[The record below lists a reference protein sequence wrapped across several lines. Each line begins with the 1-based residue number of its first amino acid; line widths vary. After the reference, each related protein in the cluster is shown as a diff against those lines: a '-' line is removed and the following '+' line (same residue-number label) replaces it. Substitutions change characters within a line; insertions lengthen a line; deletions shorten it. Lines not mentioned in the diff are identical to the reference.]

1 MSSIN
6 LKIIRDLAKEKN
18 ILLKDLAS
26 EIGITNAGLQR
37 MLTENTTKIET
48 LEKIASF
55 FKVPINVFFQ
65 EKLPVDLDC
74 IEKIEKLSKE
84 NEELKIKIDDLLSQ
98 IRYLHRD
105 LEDKRN
111 LIDFL
116 RKNNLIL
123 QFDTFLALTEP
134 DVEKRTE
141 LKRLVIYGGDPR
153 IADEFDK
160 KFETFKKDYWK
171 NISDHFISEENTK
184 SKSK

>member
-1 MSSIN
+1 MIGQRIKECIEKSRYSLPEVAQKLGTTTQN
-6 LKIIRDLAKEKN
+6 MYKIFSKESVQTN
-18 ILLKDLAS
+18 IL
-26 EIGITNAGLQR
+26 
-37 MLTENTTKIET
+37 
-48 LEKIASF
+48 
-55 FKVPINVFFQ
+55 
-65 EKLPVDLDC
+65 EKLSAVLDIPVTGFFEEKLTVDMEC
-74 IEKIEKLSKE
+74 SEKIEKLSKE
-84 NEELKIKIDDLLSQ
+84 NEELKIKINDLLSQ
-98 IRYLHRD
+98 IRYMHRD

-141 LKRLVIYGGDPR
+141 LKRLIIYGGDPR